1 MQVTDIIDI
10 SKSRSKVYLDREF
23 AFVLYKGEF
32 RLYNIKEGQEIEQET
47 YDRIMTEVLPKRA
60 KLRAMNLLMKKTYT
74 TAQLRQ
80 KLEEGLYP
88 EPVIEQALAYVASF
102 HYTDDLQYAV
112 DYITYH
118 EETIGRRRIEQDL
131 FRKGIS
137 AETVERA
144 WMQWEELGGTQDE
157 QAMIR
162 RLLEKKGY
170 HSETADMNE
179 KRRMYAFL
187 MRKGFSSAQIGK
199 VIHNYSEDA

>member
-1 MQVTDIIDI
+1 MQVTDIIEI

-144 WMQWEELGGTQDE
+144 WMQWEELGGMQDE
-157 QAMIR
+157 QAMMI

-170 HSETADMNE
+170 HSKTADMNE